1 MWRTKPQK
9 LLDLSRLQIQFI
21 QLMLM
26 PQTQP
31 DLTRPLTQPIQLMLM
46 AQWKK
51 KILMVISICSTF
63 LIAVALVC
71 TGILIYI
78 WKRVFNVGSGH
89 TTAVQF
95 SIQSNAVV
103 CTSNAA
109 EEIEIANSTEENH
122 VYDSVIYTG
131 YQTFQPKT
139 SEDLTETINSNAT
152 SISDLS
158 IQPETLES
166 LTESIPT
173 SIADQTPKTSEGL
186 TITINGTSTRIA
198 DQTETDPVYINMACQ
213 TIQPKSSECL
223 IESIYKIPTNNA
235 VRIFQPKTS
244 ESQTATVSRTSTCVA
259 DQTLNDSKCPTETD
273 PVYINMACQ
282 TTVNERNK

>member
-1 MWRTKPQK
+1 MWRTKPQT

-51 KILMVISICSTF
+51 NPNGHFNLLNFLDCCCIGLYWHFNLHLEKSIQF
-63 LIAVALVC
+63 
-71 TGILIYI
+71 
-78 WKRVFNVGSGH
+78 GSGSS
-89 TTAVQF
+89 TAVQF

-122 VYDSVIYTG
+122 VYDSIIYTG

-139 SEDLTETINSNAT
+139 SDDLTETINSNAT

-158 IQPETLES
+158 IQPETSES

-173 SIADQTPKTSEGL
+173 SIADQTAFIS
-186 TITINGTSTRIA
+186 NGT
-198 DQTETDPVYINMACQ
+198 
-213 TIQPKSSECL
+213 
-223 IESIYKIPTNNA
+223 
-235 VRIFQPKTS
+235 
-244 ESQTATVSRTSTCVA
+244 
-259 DQTLNDSKCPTETD
+259 
-273 PVYINMACQ
+273 
-282 TTVNERNK
+282 